1 MKNTTKGIW
10 ILLLLPLMMG
20 LAQAQSTQSGA
31 LSLANVAVMPNPVI
45 AGSNATVVF
54 QLYNSYGSSLTNVN
68 LQLTGSYPLLNF
80 SPSSSYLVSV
90 VGSGLYAGAIS
101 YTMHVPK
108 TTPTG
113 TYTLSLVGTY
123 QTVSSVYGQ
132 VVGSSVMPLSVYVNG
147 IPNITA
153 VAGSTPVTPGSP
165 MVLYARIVNSGYDT
179 AKNLVIRALNTSG
192 FTPYGVGTFSI
203 SSLPV
208 GAALNV
214 SINYQTSQSV
224 KNGTYSLPISVS
236 YQSGIG
242 TQYSKTINLTE
253 SIAIVSP
260 QVRLSFANPM
270 PQALFAG
277 YNQTVQLQI
286 QNVGNGVARNVSVS
300 LVAGQGTNLLGSVD
314 SFFISTLQPGQTIS
328 EPVLLS
334 ASGVG
339 SATVNATV
347 AYYSADYSKNF
358 NGAQLLSLAL
368 APAAQF
374 TVTGERSSLAP
385 GSTDVPVTFVVK
397 NTGTIAAQGVQFN
410 LQSTYPITPVSST
423 YYLSDLPIGSSAN
436 VTFLVS
442 ADSQGVPSSY
452 PVTIFEQWKQPNG
465 ATNQQFSG
473 SVNYF
478 VTVGTGG
485 SSLGDIA
492 GAAVIIV
499 IAVGA
504 YLFMKKRK
512 AKAKPAAEKARGK

>member
-1 MKNTTKGIW
+1 
-10 ILLLLPLMMG
+10 
-20 LAQAQSTQSGA
+20 
-31 LSLANVAVMPNPVI
+31 
-45 AGSNATVVF
+45 
-54 QLYNSYGSSLTNVN
+54 
-68 LQLTGSYPLLNF
+68 
-80 SPSSSYLVSV
+80 
-90 VGSGLYAGAIS
+90 
-101 YTMHVPK
+101 
-108 TTPTG
+108 
-113 TYTLSLVGTY
+113 
-123 QTVSSVYGQ
+123 
-132 VVGSSVMPLSVYVNG
+132 
-147 IPNITA
+147 
-153 VAGSTPVTPGSP
+153 
-165 MVLYARIVNSGYDT
+165 MVLYARIINSGYDT
-179 AKNLVIRALNTSG
+179 AKNVVVKALNTSG

-224 KNGTYSLPISVS
+224 RNGTYSLPISVS

-242 TQYSKTINLTE
+242 TQYVKTINLTE

-286 QNVGNGVARNVSVS
+286 QNVGNGVARNVSVA
-300 LVAGQGTNLLGSVD
+300 LAAGQGTNLLGSVD
-314 SFFISTLQPGQTIS
+314 SFFISTLQPGQTVS

-347 AYYSADYSKNF
+347 AYYSANYNKVF
-358 NGAQLLSLAL
+358 NGAQLLGLAL

-374 TVTGERSSLAP
+374 TVTGEKSGIAP
-385 GSTDVPVTFVVK
+385 GSTDVPVTFIVK
-397 NTGTIAAQGVQFN
+397 NTGTITAQGVQFN

-423 YYLSDLPIGSSAN
+423 YYLSNLTVGSSAN

-452 PVTIFEQWKQPNG
+452 PVTLFEQWKQPNG
-465 ATNQQFSG
+465 ASNQQFSG
-473 SVNYF
+473 SNNYF
-478 VTVGTGG
+478 ITVGSGG
-485 SSLGDIA
+485 ASIGTI
-492 GAAVIIV
+492 AAVVIV
-499 IAVGA
+499 AAVAAGA
-504 YLFMKKRK
+504 YLFMKRKK

>member
-1 MKNTTKGIW
+1 MALFGV
-10 ILLLLPLMMG
+10 
-20 LAQAQSTQSGA
+20 AFAQSTQSGA
-31 LSLANVAVMPNPVI
+31 LSLANVAVMPNPVV
-45 AGSNATVVF
+45 AGGNATIVF

-80 SPSSSYLVSV
+80 SPTGSYIVSA

-123 QTVSSVYGQ
+123 QTVSSIYGQ
-132 VVGSSVMPLSVYVNG
+132 VVGSSVMPLSFYVNG

-153 VAGSTPVTPGSP
+153 VAGSTPVTPGSS
-165 MVLYARIVNSGYDT
+165 MVLYARVVNSGYDT
-179 AKNLVIRALNTSG
+179 AKNLVVRALNASG
-192 FTPYGVGTFSI
+192 FTPYGVSTFSI

-208 GAALNV
+208 GTAVNL

-224 KNGTYSLPISVS
+224 RNGTYTLPLAVS
-236 YQSGIG
+236 YQSGLG
-242 TQYSKTINLTE
+242 TPYAKVINLTE

-260 QVRLSFANPM
+260 QVKLSFANPM

-286 QNVGNGVARNVSVS
+286 QNVGNGVAKNVSVS
-300 LVAGQGTNLLGSVD
+300 LAAGQGTNLLGSVD
-314 SFFISTLQPGQTIS
+314 SFFVSTLQPGQTVS

-347 AYYSADYSKNF
+347 AYYSAGYSKSF
-358 NGAQLLSLAL
+358 TGTQLLGLAL

-374 TVTGERSSLAP
+374 TVTGVRSSLSP
-385 GSTDVPVTFVVK
+385 GSTDIPVTFTVK
-397 NTGTIAAQGVQFN
+397 NTGTVDAQGVQFN
-410 LQSTYPITPVSST
+410 LQSTYPITPIAST
-423 YYLSDLPIGSSAN
+423 YYMSDVPVGSSAN

-442 ADSQGVPSSY
+442 ADSQGVAGTY
-452 PVTIFEQWKQPNG
+452 PVTLFEQWKQPNG
-465 ATNQQFSG
+465 AANQQFSG
-473 SVNYF
+473 SNSYF
-478 VTVGTGG
+478 VTVGAAG
-485 SSLGDIA
+485 SSTTTIAEVIVVVAVVA
-492 GAAVIIV
+492 GAYV
-499 IAVGA
+499 
-504 YLFMKKRK
+504 FMKRRS
-512 AKAKPAAEKARGK
+512 AKAKPKTSAEKAKGK